1 MLLSGPCK
9 AGLIFTFVKVE
20 KNQSSMKPFRDTS
33 AIILS
38 AGNSM
43 RMGGHKALLK
53 FDSQRTFLQK
63 ITETYLLAG
72 IEQVIVVVNSELFKL
87 IQESSLSL
95 YEQVKLVIND
105 KPGLGR
111 FYSLQTGIKQL
122 KPGNSCFIQ
131 NIDNPFTSEALL
143 RELIIHKDEADVIL
157 PTFQKKSGHPVLIN
171 PLVIRE
177 IYAGIDYEIRIDAF
191 LKQFTEKRIETQDHR
206 ILLNI
211 NSKEDY
217 LNAGFVD

>member
-1 MLLSGPCK
+1 
-9 AGLIFTFVKVE
+9 
-20 KNQSSMKPFRDTS
+20 MKPFRDTS

-63 ITETYLLAG
+63 TTETYLLAG

-95 YEQVKLVIND
+95 SEQVKLVIND
-105 KPGLGR
+105 KPELGR
-111 FYSLQTGIKQL
+111 FYSLQTGVKRL
-122 KPGNSCFIQ
+122 MNGNSCFFQ
-131 NIDNPFTSEALL
+131 NIDNPFTTKELL
-143 RELIIHKDEADVIL
+143 DELIGYKNEADVIV
-157 PTFQKKSGHPVLIN
+157 PVFQNKSGHPVLIN
-171 PLVIRE
+171 PLVIQQ
-177 IYAGIDYEIRIDAF
+177 IDAGCDYELRVDMF
-191 LKQFTEKRIETQDHR
+191 LKEFTEKRIETEDQR

-217 LNAGFVD
+217 LKEGFKV